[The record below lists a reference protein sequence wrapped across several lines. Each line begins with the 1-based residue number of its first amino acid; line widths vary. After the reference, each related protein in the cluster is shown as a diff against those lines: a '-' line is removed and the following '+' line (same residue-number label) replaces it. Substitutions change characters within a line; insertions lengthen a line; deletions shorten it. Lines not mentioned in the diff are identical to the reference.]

1 MTKNSMNLSDRL
13 KKIEKR
19 VEAIEKSLYKKDFK
33 KNRDDRWEEFTR
45 IMKVQERHQRVKH

>member
-19 VEAIEKSLYKKDFK
+19 VEAIEKSLYKKGFK
-33 KNRDDRWEEFTR
+33 KNRDDRWEEFAR